1 MPSWAATRRASST
14 SATLQQPES
23 DSPPHSL
30 RVTPVTLCP
39 SARRRAAATDESTPP
54 LMATS
59 TRIGLIRAGA
69 LAPGGDPPGPPGQP
83 LDPGGDDGYGFVDLG
98 LGGGPAD
105 RQAHRRAGQVDR
117 EAHGRQDVRRLD
129 RPGGARRPG
138 RGADAVAGEE

>member
-30 RVTPVTLCP
+30 SVTPVTSWP
-39 SARRRAAATDESTPP
+39 AARSRAAATDESTPP

-59 TRIGLIRAGA
+59 TRTS
-69 LAPGGDPPGPPGQP
+69 APGGDGAAGGPAGQS
-83 LDPGGDDGYGFVDLG
+83 LDAGGDHAHGLVDLG

-105 RQAHRRAGQVDR
+105 GQAHRRPGQIGGQ
-117 EAHGRQDVRRLD
+117 AHGRQ
-129 RPGGARRPG
+129 
-138 RGADAVAGEE
+138 